1 MQAPLDLI
9 WTIKPGSNVNGTRS
23 VMGSETSKKSLI
35 RDQLVSAESNYRY
48 TLIPGFS
55 QYLMLS
61 LSLMLRRLCQSSVQ
75 GQNSSSEHF
84 HNTHWLSLLSQET
97 VTMRRA
103 ESMINE
109 KSDCMI

>member
-61 LSLMLRRLCQSSVQ
+61 LSHAQAPLSKLCSGPKFV
-75 GQNSSSEHF
+75 
-84 HNTHWLSLLSQET
+84 L
-97 VTMRRA
+97 
-103 ESMINE
+103 
-109 KSDCMI
+109 